1 MPVANAAALN
11 FLLARRSH
19 PARTLGLPV
28 PTRAELGVLLT
39 AAARAPDH
47 GKLEPWRL
55 LVLARPALERLAR
68 LAAARGADLGIEP
81 ERIAKGVAQYAE
93 AGLAVAVI
101 AVPRPDDRIP
111 AIEQTLSAGAVCLGL
126 LNAAL
131 AAGWGAAWLTGWP
144 VHDAVFRAEG
154 LGLAPA
160 ERVAGL
166 IHIGSPTAVPQDRPR
181 PDLARI
187 VTWVEA

>member
-1 MPVANAAALN
+1 MPAPNPAALA

-19 PARTLGLPV
+19 QARTLRPPV
-28 PTRAELGVLLT
+28 PAREELGVLLT

-47 GKLEPWRL
+47 GKLEPWRF
-55 LVLARPALERLAR
+55 LVLARPALAR
-68 LAAARGADLGIEP
+68 LAGLAADRGGALGLEP
-81 ERIAKGVAQYAE
+81 ERVAKGVAQYAE
-93 AGLAVAVI
+93 ADLVVAVV
-101 AVPRPDDRIP
+101 AAPKPDDRIP

-131 AAGWGAAWLTGWP
+131 AAGWGACWLTGWP
-144 VHDAVFRAEG
+144 VADALFRAEG
-154 LGLAPA
+154 LGLAAA

-166 IHIGSPTAVPQDRPR
+166 IHIGTATATPQERPR

-187 VTWVEA
+187 VTWVPA

>member
-1 MPVANAAALN
+1 MPLANQAALA

-19 PARTLGLPV
+19 PARTLRPPV
-28 PTRAELGVLLT
+28 PTGDELAVLLT
-39 AAARAPDH
+39 AAVRAPDH

-55 LVLARPALERLAR
+55 LVLERGALQRLAG
-68 LAAARGADLGIEP
+68 LAARRGAALGLEA

-93 AGLAVAVI
+93 ADLVVAVI
-101 AVPRPDDRIP
+101 AAPKPDDRIP

-154 LGLAPA
+154 LGLAGS
-160 ERVAGL
+160 EQVAGL
-166 IHIGSPTAVPQDRPR
+166 IHIGTATATPQERPR
-181 PDLARI
+181 PDLARL
-187 VTWVEA
+187 VTRVQA

>member
-1 MPVANAAALN
+1 MPHANTAAMS

-28 PTRAELGVLLT
+28 PNREELGVLLT

-47 GKLEPWRL
+47 GKLEPWRFM
-55 LVLARPALERLAR
+55 VLARPALERLAG
-68 LAAARGADLGIEP
+68 LAAARGANLGIEP

-144 VHDAVFRAEG
+144 VYDAVFRAEG
-154 LGLAPA
+154 LGLGPA

-166 IHIGSPTAVPQDRPR
+166 VHIGTATAAPQDRPR